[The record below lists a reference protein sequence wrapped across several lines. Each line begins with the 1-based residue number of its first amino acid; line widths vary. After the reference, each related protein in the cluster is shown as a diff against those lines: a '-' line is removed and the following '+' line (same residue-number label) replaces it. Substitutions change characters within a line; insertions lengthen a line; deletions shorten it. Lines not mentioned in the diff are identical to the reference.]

1 MSTVVCQYNK
11 KNPESERRFYHPL
24 ILDFF
29 LCSICLREPFMI
41 SNHILYK
48 PVYSDLPHIA
58 VNICPQD
65 YLEPL

>member
-11 KNPESERRFYHPL
+11 KNPESEKILSFSDSRFIYMAL
-24 ILDFF
+24 F
-29 LCSICLREPFMI
+29 CSDPA
-41 SNHILYK
+41 SNHILYT

-65 YLEPL
+65 CLEPL

>member
-29 LCSICLREPFMI
+29 LCSI
-41 SNHILYK
+41 ILFKRALY
-48 PVYSDLPHIA
+48 DF
-58 VNICPQD
+58 
-65 YLEPL
+65 